1 MRDGVVATP
10 QYHTSACQRPLAPRS
25 PRREHRRG
33 CTDGGLLGAADSH
46 YYRKLA
52 ADTPRYSGTTK
63 KLKSAVVKSGAE
75 GSMLDA

>member
-1 MRDGVVATP
+1 MVLPPHHSTTPAHAKDPSRLGHPGVSIGVVVLMAVF
-10 QYHTSACQRPLAPRS
+10 
-25 PRREHRRG
+25 
-33 CTDGGLLGAADSH
+33 GAADSH

-52 ADTPRYSGTTK
+52 PDTPRYSGTTK